1 MRFRKPAVI
10 VLSLLLAV
18 AASAPADKRTE
29 NIDMFVVLDRS
40 LSMDRSVNGVKK
52 IEAVKSYATS
62 DLIDGQLI
70 LGDFLEVI
78 AFYGNTEIVVSQV
91 VATEA
96 DRATVKRA
104 VAGLSGNGRFTDIG
118 NALDT
123 LRAEVEKRET
133 NGRLKH
139 VLLITD
145 GIQEAPPTSRYYSPD
160 GSFNHEFL
168 SNTKIIQKKG
178 WKIQLLGLG
187 AGTAVLDLA
196 SELEAVFGELTGDVS
211 AGEVARQTENLL
223 GTIRMVEGSASVAPV
238 GEDGRTTLTLALRS
252 EGYSRDVP
260 ISLAGVAASSGTVT
274 AAQVLFGAPASLTV
288 AAAGDTIVE
297 LPLALPTDLPVGS
310 RPWKLS
316 FSFDPGERF
325 TPGEITLAIRV
336 RGWAGNHPLYFWLI
350 VVGATLIAAALVLV
364 GLRLARGRPVRFSV
378 TIDGEG
384 VDGSPAT
391 LHRGAVRYLAERDG
405 AFSLESH
412 RTSRAI
418 AKVAPR
424 PLENRRPSLAMEFI
438 KPDRFWKVDEPP
450 ANALGCSLTVK
461 ASDGSRHALKV
472 ASKER

>member
-18 AASAPADKRTE
+18 AATALADKRTE

-52 IEAVKSYATS
+52 IEAVKTYATT

-78 AFYGNTEIVVSQV
+78 AFYGKTEIVISQV

-96 DRATVKRA
+96 DRATVRRA
-104 VAGLSGNGRFTDIG
+104 VAALTGNGRFTDIG

-123 LRAEVEKRET
+123 LRAEVEKREG

-145 GIQEAPPTSRYYSPD
+145 GIQEAPPTSKYYSRD

-168 SNTKIIQKKG
+168 TNTKTIQKKG

-187 AGTAVLDLA
+187 PGTAVLDLA
-196 SELEAVFGELTGDVS
+196 RELEAVFGELTGDVS
-211 AGEVARQTENLL
+211 ATEVSRQTENLL
-223 GTIRMVEGSASVAPV
+223 GTLRVVEGSASVAPV
-238 GEDGRTTLTLALRS
+238 GDDGRTILALALRS
-252 EGYSRDVP
+252 EGYSREVT
-260 ISLAGVAASSGTVT
+260 ISLAGIAASTGTLT
-274 AAQVLFGAPASLTV
+274 SAQILVGAPAAITV
-288 AAAGDTIVE
+288 GATGDTAVE
-297 LPLALPTDLPVGS
+297 LPLAFPADLPVGS
-310 RPWKLS
+310 RPWKLT

-325 TPGEITLAIRV
+325 TPGEVTLEIRV
-336 RGWAGNHPLYFWLI
+336 RGWAGNNPLAFGLI
-350 VVGATLIAAALVLV
+350 SAGAALLAAFLVLLA
-364 GLRLARGRPVRFSV
+364 LRLARGRPLRFSV
-378 TIDGEG
+378 SVDGEG
-384 VDGSPAT
+384 VDGSPASLT
-391 LHRGAVRYLAERDG
+391 RGAVRYLSERDG
-405 AFSLESH
+405 VFSLDLK
-412 RTSRAI
+412 RTARAI
-418 AKVAPR
+418 AKLSPR
-424 PLENRRPSLAMEFI
+424 RPADRRPSLAMEFL

-450 ANALGCSLTVK
+450 ANAIGCSLTVK
-461 ASDGSRHALKV
+461 AADGSRHALKV

>member
-18 AASAPADKRTE
+18 AASAPADKRTA

-52 IEAVKSYATS
+52 IEAVKKYTTT

-78 AFYGNTEIVVSQV
+78 AFYGKTEIVVSQV

-96 DRATVKRA
+96 DRAAVKRV
-104 VAGLSGNGRFTDIG
+104 VAGLAGNGRFTDIG

-123 LRAEVEKRET
+123 LRTEVEKREG

-168 SNTKIIQKKG
+168 ANTKTIQKKG

-187 AGTAVLDLA
+187 PGTAVLDLA
-196 SELEAVFGELTGDVS
+196 RELEAVFGELTGDVS

-238 GEDGRTTLTLALRS
+238 GDDGRTTLTLALRS

-260 ISLAGVAASSGTVT
+260 ISLAGIAASSGTVT
-274 AAQVLFGAPASLTV
+274 AAQTLVGAPAALTV
-288 AAAGDTIVE
+288 AATGDTTVE
-297 LPLALPTDLPVGS
+297 LPLAFPADLPVGS
-310 RPWKLS
+310 RPWKLA

-325 TPGEITLAIRV
+325 TPGEVTLEIRV
-336 RGWAGNHPLYFWLI
+336 RGWAGNHQAAFGLI
-350 VVGATLIAAALVLV
+350 IAGAAILAAFLLLLV
-364 GLRLARGRPVRFSV
+364 LRLARGRPVRFAVSV
-378 TIDGEG
+378 DGEG
-384 VDGSPAT
+384 VDGSPAS
-391 LHRGAVRYLAERDG
+391 LIRGAVRYLAERDG
-405 AFSLESH
+405 VFTLEVK

-418 AKVAPR
+418 ARLAPR
-424 PLENRRPSLAMEFI
+424 PPANRRPSLAMEFL
-438 KPDRFWKVDEPP
+438 KPDRFWKTDEPP
-450 ANALGCSLTVK
+450 ANAIGCSLTVK